1 MKLLDIIKE
10 LEKPKQIYQ
19 TRKPSGELNISDLT
33 PEEREK
39 LLQQGTLMLPLPQD
53 PSRPET
59 VGSQV
64 INLPK
69 IDQVKR
75 EIIKN
80 KKEFDAFK
88 FSSNEQIKD
97 VAKKVNKLHN
107 ELFTAMDALGKLLDL
122 QKQGRI

>member
-10 LEKPKQIYQ
+10 LEKPKKIYADKP
-19 TRKPSGELNISDLT
+19 TDRKITIADLS
-33 PEEREK
+33 PEEKEDLFK
-39 LLQQGTLMLPLPQD
+39 QGSLAIPVPSD

-59 VGSQV
+59 SISQV
-64 INLPK
+64 INLPR

-75 EIIKN
+75 DIIKN

-97 VAKKVNKLHN
+97 VAKKINKLHN

-122 QKQGRI
+122 QRQGRI

>member
-10 LEKPKQIYQ
+10 LEKPEKIYAD
-19 TRKPSGELNISDLT
+19 KPVGKEITIADLT
-33 PEEREK
+33 PEEIED
-39 LLQQGTLMLPLPQD
+39 LLKKGSLMVDLPSD

-59 VGSQV
+59 SISQV
-64 INLPK
+64 INLPR

-75 EIIKN
+75 DIIKN

-97 VAKKVNKLHN
+97 VAKKINKLHN
-107 ELFTAMDALGKLLDL
+107 ELFVAMDALGKLLDL

>member
-10 LEKPKQIYQ
+10 LEKPKKIYAD
-19 TRKPSGELNISDLT
+19 KPVGKELTVADLS
-33 PEEREK
+33 PEEREDLFK
-39 LLQQGTLMLPLPQD
+39 QGNLMIPLPQD
-53 PSRPET
+53 PDRPGT

-69 IDQVKR
+69 IDRVKR

-80 KKEFDAFK
+80 KKEFDAFIY
-88 FSSNEQIKD
+88 SSNPDIKATAKQI
-97 VAKKVNKLHN
+97 NKLHN
-107 ELFTAMDALGKLLDL
+107 ELFRAMDALGKLLDL